1 MVNHFLYDLNCPPG
15 GQSNETF
22 YERKSR
28 IFVMGKPFQLSIL
41 FVGKARSLLPLTE
54 APQRCFTS
62 WVGSCLTCKHNTI
75 LERLVREEYF
85 SLLRKF
91 VTYSRK
97 TFYNIGPRDSYTTFK
112 RKRHLAEWVFDLV
125 LFIDRGSSI
134 TSVNKVLHQR
144 DALSKIFV
152 HSRGKTF

>member
-1 MVNHFLYDLNCPPG
+1 
-15 GQSNETF
+15 
-22 YERKSR
+22 
-28 IFVMGKPFQLSIL
+28 LS
-41 FVGKARSLLPLTE
+41 E
-54 APQRCFTS
+54 APQRCFT
-62 WVGSCLTCKHNTI
+62 WVGSCLTCKHYTI

-91 VTYSRK
+91 VIDGRK
-97 TFYNIGPRDSYTTFK
+97 KFYNIGPRDSFK
-112 RKRHLAEWVFDLV
+112 RKRHLAEWVMFDLV

-152 HSRGKTF
+152 HS